1 MRLSWKHVKGTNLGK
16 HTRMWHTG
24 HANKD
29 YVMTHSHASL
39 DTMIVLRTIL
49 SRLTA
54 WNVKLGVNAFGGK
67 MPVPSP
73 ACSS

>member
-1 MRLSWKHVKGTNLGK
+1 MNEFRGGAEARRVTKCRSVLSINW
-16 HTRMWHTG
+16 
-24 HANKD
+24 

-54 WNVKLGVNAFGGK
+54 WNVKLGVNAFGRK
-67 MPVPSP
+67 MPVS
-73 ACSS
+73 CTH